1 MYRLRKQTVLLIL
14 IVMLTIFVAGCAVDA
29 NVRATVL
36 DGRINDTAQTS
47 LASGRAA
54 RD

>member
-1 MYRLRKQTVLLIL
+1 MYKLRKQTVLLVL
-14 IVMLTIFVAGCAVDA
+14 IVMLGILVAGCTVDA
-29 NVRATVL
+29 NVRATAF
-36 DGRINDTAQTS
+36 DGKIDDTAQTS